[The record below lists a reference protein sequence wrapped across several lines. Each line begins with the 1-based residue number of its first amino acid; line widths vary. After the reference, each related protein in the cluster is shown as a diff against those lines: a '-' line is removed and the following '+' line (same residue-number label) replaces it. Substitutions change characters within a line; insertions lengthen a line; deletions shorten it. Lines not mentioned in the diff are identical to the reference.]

1 MASVWSR
8 SLVAT
13 GVLLKN
19 FIIIIKD
26 RGRILVKIFKPLLCS
41 ILTVLACLLV
51 ACNAT
56 NEEISK
62 SANGSVQP
70 SENNKYNLLFIMVDQ
85 MRFDAMSRAGNI
97 VLQTPNIDK
106 LAREGVAFNN
116 AYTTVAVCGPARSA
130 VLTGHTAENTGV
142 NTNEKTYLYD
152 KIEVMT
158 QPTFDE
164 ILTSQGYHAEY
175 YGKWH
180 SMTKHTKVYKNP
192 QMSSK
197 KGRSIFLH
205 GGQKFMYMDYLNANV
220 PLVQP
225 KAGQGWDPL
234 TERSYIKSPM
244 DKLYGKPYHKKDRR
258 KFKLRQPDLHGVSVI
273 PAEHSFTAFQSK
285 QVINAI
291 ERLKDIPFSIQLNL
305 HFPHAP
311 MLPVEP
317 YASMY
322 KAEDMPVPASIGDS
336 MENSPYKGANGRKE
350 LTDYRDPAKVQHMTA
365 AYYALIHELDDW
377 MGKIF
382 AKLDEHNLTEKTL
395 VIFTSDHGEM
405 LGAHGMRE
413 KNVFYEESAHI
424 PLLVRLPQEIKQN
437 IEVEG
442 SVSTLDLFS
451 TILDYLNMGQH
462 PSDGKSLRGLIEG
475 TDKEHGQ
482 YVVTEWDFRGPSEP
496 NYMVVK
502 EGWKLMVPYS
512 KDSSVVSVLYD
523 LNTDPHEMNNL
534 IGRNKNKQPHNV
546 AKALEL
552 RSDLLTWLGH
562 KNSKH
567 VHGVSGLVF

>member
-1 MASVWSR
+1 M
-8 SLVAT
+8 
-13 GVLLKN
+13 K
-19 FIIIIKD
+19 I
-26 RGRILVKIFKPLLCS
+26 VKPFLCS
-41 ILTVLACLLV
+41 VFTVLACSLV
-51 ACNAT
+51 ACNST
-56 NEEISK
+56 NEVAGNTVK
-62 SANGSVQP
+62 T

-85 MRFDAMSRAGNI
+85 MRFDAMSRAGNT

-142 NTNEKTYLYD
+142 NTNEKTYEYN
-152 KIEVMT
+152 KTEVMT

-164 ILTSQGYHAEY
+164 ILTNQGYHAEY

-192 QMSSK
+192 VLASE
-197 KGRSIFLH
+197 KGRSIFLQ
-205 GGQKFMYMDYLNANV
+205 GGQKFMYIDYLNANV
-220 PLVQP
+220 PMVQP

-234 TERSYIKSPM
+234 TERSYTKSPM
-244 DKLYGKPYHKKDRR
+244 DKRYGKPYHRSDRR
-258 KFKLRQPDLHGVSVI
+258 EFQLRQPDLHGVSVI

-291 ERLKDIPFSIQLNL
+291 ERLKDKPFSIQLNL

-322 KAEDMPVPASIGDS
+322 KAEDMPVPASIADT
-336 MENSPYKGANGRKE
+336 MENSPYIGANGRKN

-395 VIFTSDHGEM
+395 IIFTSDHGEM

-424 PLLVRLPQEIKQN
+424 PLLVRLPQAIKQN

-475 TDKEHGQ
+475 TDKEHGE
-482 YVVTEWDFRGPSEP
+482 YVVTEWDYNGPSQP

-502 EGWKLMVPYS
+502 NGWKLMVPYS
-512 KDSSVVSVLYD
+512 KDSSIVSVLYD

-534 IGRNKNKQPHNV
+534 IGRNPNKQANNV
-546 AKALEL
+546 EKALEL
-552 RSDLLTWLGH
+552 RSDLLTWLQQR
-562 KNSKH
+562 NSKR
-567 VHGVSGLVF
+567 VQGVAALAF